1 MPVLPSPTA
10 GRTAC
15 MTSVNVTDSLTRLP
29 ALTSSSPPRA
39 VPFILWSSPSYSP
52 SCSVHHRCRR
62 CRLRCRR
69 HFRRRPRYRRP
80 HGLAHCVAASCLL
93 YATFRPLRQPIRCP
107 TVTVAVAIV
116 VTAASI
122 AILVSVAVSMCG
134 PSSYMESTSVLTVI
148 PGGRGTGRRSPE
160 LLLATPAPEPHEC
173 SEVRSLG
180 EAWSFE
186 YLSRYRLLV
195 EGVGRCHLA
204 RVEGLSL
211 PFPGPLLPCLSFYLL
226 CTSLVLGLARFLLLR
241 KRRTNGGVRVVCS
254 KVIASKGGA
263 QARGCGGQVRRHR
276 VQKSP
281 WPGSPESTTARWPA
295 ALCEKES
302 DCPRRSTSAE
312 KSCPGER
319 VDHERQSRQSCVVT
333 VVHYSATYTLQLGV
347 AT

>member
-211 PFPGPLLPCLSFYLL
+211 PFPGPLLPCLVLL
-226 CTSLVLGLARFLLLR
+226 ALHEPGSRLGALPPPTQAAYQRRGPGGMQQGDCL
-241 KRRTNGGVRVVCS
+241 KRRCASTRVRRTGAEAQSAKVTMARVSGVHDG
-254 KVIASKGGA
+254 KV
-263 QARGCGGQVRRHR
+263 ARG
-276 VQKSP
+276 S
-281 WPGSPESTTARWPA
+281 
-295 ALCEKES
+295 L
-302 DCPRRSTSAE
+302 
-312 KSCPGER
+312 
-319 VDHERQSRQSCVVT
+319 
-333 VVHYSATYTLQLGV
+333 
-347 AT
+347 

>member
-1 MPVLPSPTA
+1 MVGFTYLLSRSYYYICVDEVPAPRSRPTTVRQRPLCQAGERGAIKEVWRARDAAVLPSPTA

-180 EAWSFE
+180 GMELRVSVS
-186 YLSRYRLLV
+186 LSAPR
-195 EGVGRCHLA
+195 GGR
-204 RVEGLSL
+204 
-211 PFPGPLLPCLSFYLL
+211 GPLSSCPCR
-226 CTSLVLGLARFLLLR
+226 G
-241 KRRTNGGVRVVCS
+241 S
-254 KVIASKGGA
+254 KSAIS
-263 QARGCGGQVRRHR
+263 R
-276 VQKSP
+276 
-281 WPGSPESTTARWPA
+281 PA
-295 ALCEKES
+295 AS
-302 DCPRRSTSAE
+302 VPRSTCSA
-312 KSCPGER
+312 R
-319 VDHERQSRQSCVVT
+319 AWF
-333 VVHYSATYTLQLGV
+333 SAWRASSSYASGV
-347 AT
+347 PTAGSGWYAAR